1 MKVCKCGFPL
11 IIYFKVPFKEYKCF
25 KCGKLYEWFDDYDN
39 KEETKELKK
48 LFKEAELKKGEED
61 EH

>member
-1 MKVCKCGFPL
+1 MKVCKCWFPL